1 MQPASIPLPRT
12 ALGNGPCPTA
22 SLNPRKPK
30 ATESQQ
36 YFTPQ
41 LLPNCWRPPMQKIQ
55 LGAEQKAAFFQ
66 EFAALKC
73 DSFFF
78 SMRCS
83 STAAI
88 VSAIVAATAALPP
101 PPTPQRRATAAEE
114 LSPASFLGARWLLS
128 FPLTAK
134 RCFPTA
140 PTPVLHPPATSSAH
154 RRVGG

>member
-73 DSFFF
+73 DSFF
-78 SMRCS
+78 SACDAAAQPLSYLPS
-83 STAAI
+83 SQRQQRF
-88 VSAIVAATAALPP
+88 PP